1 MTTGE
6 KNNLKD
12 MIPLI
17 SIKLQMNLNN
27 CWHELIIQLPLSCE
41 RPTYLGDIMSQQEHH
56 ICLEGEMFSRMKKEA
71 ARKKLKSD
79 HLNLVHNRL
88 EITKTLCNISKR
100 HSIKKKKGKSKRFL
114 PADLLNIWMTCL
126 RSGNQIYLTLLKLGY
141 RSKMVQRKKI

>member
-17 SIKLQMNLNN
+17 SIKLQMNFNN

-56 ICLEGEMFSRMKKEA
+56 ICLEGEIFSRMKKEA

-79 HLNLVHNRL
+79 HLNLVHKRL
-88 EITKTLCNISKR
+88 EITKILCNISKR
-100 HSIKKKKGKSKRFL
+100 HSIKKKKRKVQEVLTCRPAKYMNDLSEKRKPNILNRVETGISK
-114 PADLLNIWMTCL
+114 
-126 RSGNQIYLTLLKLGY
+126 
-141 RSKMVQRKKI
+141 